1 MGVFS
6 VEADSVSTT
15 DREASTSTV
24 GGSVSSMGEA
34 QSGGVSGVS
43 SWSGSVTS
51 ASGRGGRLECVFLL
65 VFMVVEVV
73 VTQGSLDLCGEV
85 ERKLVAILGS
95 RRLVD
100 VRN

>member
-1 MGVFS
+1 
-6 VEADSVSTT
+6 
-15 DREASTSTV
+15 
-24 GGSVSSMGEA
+24 
-34 QSGGVSGVS
+34 
-43 SWSGSVTS
+43 
-51 ASGRGGRLECVFLL
+51 LECVFLL